1 MTLREK
7 FWNVNQ
13 ESFTDRMIANE
24 KIADEYASA
33 FSSWT
38 WAKILITIND
48 VDLFEYRFNVYSEK
62 ELLKMYKKEKGL

>member
-24 KIADEYASA
+24 KIAEDFASDFA
-33 FSSWT
+33 NWT
-38 WAKILITIND
+38 WDKILITIND
-48 VDLFEYRFNVYSEK
+48 IDLFEYRFNIYSGK
-62 ELLKMYKKEKGL
+62 ELFKMYKKEKGL